1 MKLGK
6 FTFRNRSWYYN
17 ERELANPIVIIW
29 KCIWII
35 PVIISLTIFAI
46 IAAIF
51 YCDISE
57 FERIWT
63 ETL

>member
-6 FTFRNRSWYYN
+6 FTFAKWKWYYN
-17 ERELANPIVIIW
+17 GQQLSNPIVIIW
-29 KCIWII
+29 RAIWVI

-46 IAAIF
+46 IVAIF
-51 YCDISE
+51 SLDIDE